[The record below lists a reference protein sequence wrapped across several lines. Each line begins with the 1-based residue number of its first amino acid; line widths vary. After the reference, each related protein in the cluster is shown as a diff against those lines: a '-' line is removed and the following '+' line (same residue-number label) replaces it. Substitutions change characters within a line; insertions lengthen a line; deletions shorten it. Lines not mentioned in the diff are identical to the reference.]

1 MVTPPYK
8 GAGEGEKKTPLF
20 FIFDWMPY
28 CNLADNNYNK
38 RHKKQTNKQP
48 RKNKMIKVTVS
59 SKKGI
64 EVITLFGVKDIALAI
79 ANRFARIDKDVRILS
94 IER

>member
-1 MVTPPYK
+1 
-8 GAGEGEKKTPLF
+8 
-20 FIFDWMPY
+20 
-28 CNLADNNYNK
+28 
-38 RHKKQTNKQP
+38 
-48 RKNKMIKVTVS
+48 MIKVTVS

-64 EVITLFGVKDIALAI
+64 EVVTLFGVKDVALAI